1 MRYEI
6 ALAQMDSQ
14 HDKLNNIETACNMI
28 REAAAHGA
36 KVICFPEM
44 MNLMGR
50 NSGPGGG
57 AEPIPGLTINALMKE
72 AKANRIYVVAGSI
85 SETHEGEADP
95 RFSNTCALLSPEGEL
110 LASYSKLHM
119 FDIEIPGGKSVRE
132 SDKVR
137 PGNRIVTVKTELG
150 VFGLAVCYD
159 LRFPELFRLMALKG
173 ADVIFLPSSFNIAT
187 GMAHFE
193 TLVQARAIEN
203 GCYVV
208 APEQFGQKS
217 SGAVYGNSIAVDPW
231 GTIIAHAEARVGIC
245 YAAIDTDWLEAVR
258 RKMPCLSQRRTDVYG
273 ILDRES
279 GEVL

>member
-14 HDKLNNIETACNMI
+14 HDKLKNLATAREMI

-50 NSGPGGG
+50 NEGPGGN
-57 AEPIPGLTINALMKE
+57 AEPIPGLSIDALSAE

-85 SETHEGEADP
+85 SESHEGEADA
-95 RFSNTCALLSPEGEL
+95 RFSNTSVLLSPEGQL

-119 FDIEIPGGKSVRE
+119 FDIQIPGGKSFRE

-150 VFGLAVCYD
+150 IFGLAICYD
-159 LRFPELFRLMALKG
+159 LRFPELFRLMALQG

-193 TLVQARAIEN
+193 TLVRARAIEN
-203 GCYVV
+203 GCYVI

-217 SGAVYGNSIAVDPW
+217 SGTVYGNSMAVDPW
-231 GTIIAHAEARVGIC
+231 GTVIAHAEARVQLC
-245 YAAIDTDWLEAVR
+245 YAEIDTDWLKAVR
-258 RKMPCLSQRRTDVYG
+258 DEMPCLSQRRTDVYG
-273 ILDRES
+273 IVDRES
-279 GEVL
+279 GKIY